1 MSDSADVSMTTMSE
15 EPELVTTTAAEATGM
30 EEEAVEVP
38 PETTAAAEGEALDRT
53 QHTPFLLRLFV
64 KENGRH
70 SVHDFKGT
78 AAEGHW
84 RAADGEVRTYA
95 WADTTLADLAAL
107 VHRVRPATAAPDTR
121 LKFAE
126 VGARARAGPPFLRPL
141 GSTRVGVAQAADRST
156 LGALGF
162 RAGNWLDVAAEH
174 WTDADERAA
183 AAALAEKKAA
193 RASKRPRDEDDGG
206 DDDDGGSVAT
216 NSSSSSRRR
225 RRRHRRRH

>member
-1 MSDSADVSMTTMSE
+1 MSDSADAPTTTMTATE
-15 EPELVTTTAAEATGM
+15 TAMTDTGAAET
-30 EEEAVEVP
+30 
-38 PETTAAAEGEALDRT
+38 ALDRT

-70 SVHDFKGT
+70 SIHDFKGT
-78 AAEGHW
+78 AEEGFW

-95 WADTTLADLAAL
+95 WRDTTLADLAAL
-107 VHRVRPATAAPDTR
+107 VHRVRPATGAPDTR

-126 VGARARAGPPFLRPL
+126 VGARARTGPPFLRPL
-141 GSTRVGVAQAADRST
+141 GSTRVGVAQATDAAT

-162 RAGNWLDVAAEH
+162 RPGNWLDVAAER
-174 WTDADERAA
+174 WTDADEQAA

-193 RASKRPRDEDDGG
+193 RAGSDEQARAAKRPRDDGT
-206 DDDDGGSVAT
+206 DGADGT
-216 NSSSSSRRR
+216 DGSSSSSRRR

>member
-1 MSDSADVSMTTMSE
+1 MSDSADAQ
-15 EPELVTTTAAEATGM
+15 TTTPAATAT
-30 EEEAVEVP
+30 AA
-38 PETTAAAEGEALDRT
+38 TTATTSSTEGTVDRT

-70 SVHDFKGT
+70 SIHDFKGT
-78 AAEGHW
+78 AAEGFW

-107 VHRVRPATAAPDTR
+107 VHRVRPATAAADTR

-162 RAGNWLDVAAEH
+162 RPGNWLDVAAEH

-183 AAALAEKKAA
+183 AAALEEKKAA
-193 RASKRPRDEDDGG
+193 KRPRDDAGTDGAEADEG
-206 DDDDGGSVAT
+206 TST
-216 NSSSSSRRR
+216 SSSSRRR